1 MSSARVQPKHRWST
15 VNLLRLLRGLYRP
28 SRWDAWALHRRSPR
42 PRYFL
47 LQMIPVSSRASSCS
61 SMAGGPKSDRRHG
74 SQPTPAANK
83 RSPGQFAVSQLV
95 VDPDRSVTLWRMAM
109 RAIEAKDFSGYG
121 GLRQIELPKP
131 LAPKD
136 RVLIRVTAAG
146 VTPLE
151 YTVLSGGH
159 PRAKPPLVLGNEGA
173 GVIED
178 AGDSGLA
185 VESRVMFTGPYGVA
199 ENGAWQEW
207 LLVRPEHLALV
218 PDTIDDAVA
227 ASLPVAY
234 LTAQVTLTLAGFKPG
249 MTVLAP
255 GIGGS
260 VGNATYQLARAHG
273 AGKVISTA
281 GSAAK
286 AAKARELGFED
297 VVDLSAEGL
306 ADGVRRIT
314 AGKGVDIVIE
324 SIGGSVTSE
333 ALSSLA
339 LGGVLITLGYSA
351 GRKTT
356 IDVTDLIWKRARMA
370 GFSLFAQS
378 PLVITTA
385 WRDVIPLLVSGSVKP
400 IVERVYGPAPV
411 WWTCESLGLW
421 PLMARHFV
429 LLFPTIL

>member
-1 MSSARVQPKHRWST
+1 
-15 VNLLRLLRGLYRP
+15 
-28 SRWDAWALHRRSPR
+28 
-42 PRYFL
+42 
-47 LQMIPVSSRASSCS
+47 
-61 SMAGGPKSDRRHG
+61 
-74 SQPTPAANK
+74 
-83 RSPGQFAVSQLV
+83 
-95 VDPDRSVTLWRMAM
+95 M
-109 RAIEAKDFSGYG
+109 RAIEAKNFSGYG
-121 GLRQIELPKP
+121 GLRLTELPRP
-131 LAPKD
+131 QPVKD

-159 PRAKPPLVLGNEGA
+159 PRAKAPLVLGNEGA

-178 AGDSGLA
+178 AGESGLA
-185 VESRVMFTGPYGVA
+185 VGSRVMFTGPYGVA
-199 ENGAWQEW
+199 ETGAWQDW

-218 PDTIDDAVA
+218 PDAIDDVVA

-234 LTAQVTLTLAGFKPG
+234 LTAQVTLTLADFKPG

-260 VGNATYQLARAHG
+260 VGNATYQLARAQG

-286 AAKARELGFED
+286 AARARELAFED
-297 VVDLSAEGL
+297 VVDLTAEGL
-306 ADGVRRIT
+306 AEGVRRIT

-324 SIGGSVTSE
+324 SIGGTVTSE
-333 ALSSLA
+333 ALSSLG

-351 GRKTT
+351 GRNTT

-378 PLVITTA
+378 PTAIATA
-385 WRDVIPLLVSGSVKP
+385 WREIVPLVVSGSVKP
-400 IVERVYGPAPV
+400 IVERVYPFEEAGDA
-411 WWTCESLGLW
+411 L
-421 PLMARHFV
+421 RHLIEDRPFGKVV
-429 LLFPTIL
+429 LAG

>member
-1 MSSARVQPKHRWST
+1 
-15 VNLLRLLRGLYRP
+15 
-28 SRWDAWALHRRSPR
+28 
-42 PRYFL
+42 
-47 LQMIPVSSRASSCS
+47 
-61 SMAGGPKSDRRHG
+61 
-74 SQPTPAANK
+74 
-83 RSPGQFAVSQLV
+83 
-95 VDPDRSVTLWRMAM
+95 
-109 RAIEAKDFSGYG
+109 
-121 GLRQIELPKP
+121 
-131 LAPKD
+131 
-136 RVLIRVTAAG
+136 
-146 VTPLE
+146 
-151 YTVLSGGH
+151 
-159 PRAKPPLVLGNEGA
+159 VLGNEGA
-173 GVIED
+173 GVIAD

-185 VESRVMFTGPYGVA
+185 VGSRVMFTGPYGVA

-218 PDTIDDAVA
+218 PDTIDDVVA

-260 VGNATYQLARAHG
+260 VGNATYQLARAQG

-286 AAKARELGFED
+286 AAQARGLGFED

-324 SIGGSVTSE
+324 SIGGAVTSE
-333 ALSSLA
+333 ALSSLG

-370 GFSLFAQS
+370 GFSLFAQT
-378 PLVITTA
+378 PTAIAAA
-385 WRDVIPLLVSGSVKP
+385 WRDVIPLIVSGSIKP
-400 IVERVYGPAPV
+400 IVERVY
-411 WWTCESLGLW
+411 
-421 PLMARHFV
+421 PLSEAGEALRHLIEDRPFGKVV
-429 LLFPTIL
+429 LAG